1 MKRNAWKK
9 MTKSALSLLLVV
21 SMFAGLGF
29 ARPSAYAM
37 DEGAEAVQE
46 TVIEAAPAAAP
57 ATEPA
62 PAAAPVVEEAARKKL
77 LKKSSKE

>member
-37 DEGAEAVQE
+37 DEGAEE
-46 TVIEAAPAAAP
+46 TVAVSE
-57 ATEPA
+57 
-62 PAAAPVVEEAARKKL
+62 PVVEEAAPVV
-77 LKKSSKE
+77 EVI

>member
-9 MTKSALSLLLVV
+9 MTKSALSLLLAV

-46 TVIEAAPAAAP
+46 TVEAIDSTVSAAADSVIS
-57 ATEPA
+57 
-62 PAAAPVVEEAARKKL
+62 AANQVVETVNE
-77 LKKSSKE
+77 